1 MWNWVGVP
9 VLKAFAE
16 WTELFALQALPEL
29 LACIETVALGALDA
43 NIGCAPIG
51 ANDANEAED
60 SLGGLQGALFG
71 AGWNSRELRVE
82 DAASGSLSELCSVSV
97 TSSRI
102 VGITSHII
110 FTLASGAPSFTLIS
124 EILKFYY
131 C

>member
-1 MWNWVGVP
+1 MWNCVGIP

-16 WTELFALQALPEL
+16 WTELFTL
-29 LACIETVALGALDA
+29 LACIESAALGALEDA
-43 NIGCAPIG
+43 YIGCAPIG

-60 SLGGLQGALFG
+60 SLGGLQGPLFG

-124 EILKFYY
+124 ENLKFYY
-131 C
+131 CLEIF